1 MRLSISKSIL
11 LAILA
16 PLAVAC
22 SPLGDDQ
29 KVTHESVVEVAG
41 FTSYVAE
48 FQQKSVEYGSPVEIS
63 DLIIKFGAMTNPLER
78 GYCEM
83 ATGKTPTIV
92 IDQNYWN
99 NASEG
104 ARKSL
109 LLHELGHC
117 VLDRAHVSTL
127 SNAGVPNSVMNP
139 YTIPSN
145 VFDYNEEHYWQELFS
160 VRNTL

>member
-1 MRLSISKSIL
+1 MRLKISTSLL
-11 LAILA
+11 LALVM
-16 PLAVAC
+16 PLMVAC
-22 SPLGDDQ
+22 GFQQDSTT
-29 KVTHESVVEVAG
+29 THESVVDLG
-41 FTSYVAE
+41 SFSFYVTE
-48 FQQKSVEYGSPVEIS
+48 FQQKSVEYGSPVEIT
-63 DLIIKFGAMTNPLER
+63 DLVVKFGPMTSALER

-83 ATGKTPTIV
+83 GAGKSPTIV
-92 IDQNYWN
+92 IDENYWN

-127 SNAGVPNSVMNP
+127 TNTGVPNSVMNP
-139 YTIPSN
+139 YTISAN
-145 VFDYNEEHYWQELFS
+145 VFDYNEDHYWQELFS